1 MINSLITTIII
12 IWYRKI
18 VHLCADG
25 RLIKL
30 PNPGGCAIYDISQ
43 KRMLNTNPT
52 KYSLSITYFVITHS
66 FRNFAESSA
75 VCKLNKRLDNWNRC
89 YGRRIFRESWISNE
103 IGADFILHRPPEA
116 QYVLYIYIYIYIY
129 IHWPGSKIERR
140 LFEYELEYI
149 TPIWQQL

>member
-75 VCKLNKRLDNWNRC
+75 VCKIKKGWTIETDVMDEGYFARVGFQMKL
-89 YGRRIFRESWISNE
+89 GRISYCTDPLKHNM
-103 IGADFILHRPPEA
+103 
-116 QYVLYIYIYIYIY
+116 YYIYIYIYIY
-129 IHWPGSKIERR
+129 IHWPGSKIQRR